1 MARYF
6 LEVCYKGT
14 RYSGFQ
20 VQENAGTIQ
29 SEIEKVMATLRH
41 PVVLTGSSRTDAGVH
56 ALQNFFHFDYDHDLH
71 PQLVYKLNA
80 ILPPDISVLRLYR
93 MHAEAHARFDA
104 VARAYEYHI
113 HQYKDPF
120 RNDLSWFFPFAVD
133 LVRMQEAA
141 FIIKEQHQFF
151 AFSKS
156 NSQVKNY
163 HCTITRSEWV
173 KEGKQMMYCIEG
185 NRFLRGMVRLL
196 TGAMVKVGRGKLSP
210 EDFAQWFAVTDRR
223 MGYAAP
229 AVGLVLRR
237 VRFPDGYFAR
247 GGGLLT
253 SL

>member
-1 MARYF
+1 MGRYF
-6 LEVCYKGT
+6 LEVSYKGT
-14 RYSGFQ
+14 QYSGFQ

-29 SEIEKVMATLRH
+29 SEIEKAMATLRH
-41 PVVLTGSSRTDAGVH
+41 PAALTGSSRTDAGVH

-80 ILPPDISVLRLYR
+80 ILPSDISVIRLYH
-93 MHAEAHARFDA
+93 MHADAHARFDA
-104 VARAYEYHI
+104 VARAYEYRI

-120 RNDLSWFFPFAVD
+120 RKDLSWFFPFALD
-133 LVRMQEAA
+133 AGRMREAA
-141 FIIKEQHQFF
+141 AIVKEQNQFF

-163 HCTITRSEWV
+163 RCTITRSEWI
-173 KEGKQMMYCIEG
+173 KDGQQMLYCIEG

-210 EDFAQWFAVTDRR
+210 EDFAQWFLVTDRR
-223 MGYAAP
+223 LGYAAP
-229 AVGLVLRR
+229 AVGLLLKSVS
-237 VRFPDGYFAR
+237 FPDGYFQR
-247 GGGLLT
+247 DKGLLT